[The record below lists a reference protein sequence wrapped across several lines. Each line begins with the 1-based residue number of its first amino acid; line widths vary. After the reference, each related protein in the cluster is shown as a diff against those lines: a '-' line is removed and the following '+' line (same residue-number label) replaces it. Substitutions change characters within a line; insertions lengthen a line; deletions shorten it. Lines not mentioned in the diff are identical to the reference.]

1 MSISLNNIESRVTAL
16 EKKTNN
22 GIGIGYGQRWYN
34 VTSMRSSNTNYTNTT
49 GQPIMINVVDGSGS
63 NYPKIFVDNIKVAFI
78 AGGPDT
84 DTTLSAIVPS
94 NSTYRVEHRFSL
106 WCELRSNNMYYILLD
121 RFSALF
127 KEVISYVNLLK

>member
-34 VTSMRSSNTNYTNTT
+34 VTRMRSSNTNYTNTT
-49 GQPIMINVVDGSGS
+49 GQPIMINVSDGGAY

-78 AGGPDT
+78 DGGAESDS
-84 DTTLSAIVPS
+84 TLSAIIPP
-94 NSTYRVEHRFSL
+94 NSTYRVEHTFTF
-106 WCELRSNNMYYILLD
+106 WCELRSNNM
-121 RFSALF
+121 
-127 KEVISYVNLLK
+127 